1 MSIAPPLIGFAHESN
16 ATAAPSLAGRVHPG
30 SSIAVVAQRRRPAVL
45 LVRDDASHE
54 SQASPKGTRAW
65 NASQYTLH
73 EDGQNLA
80 LLPHGPGRTR
90 TCVERIMR
98 TWESLQFGS
107 TKPNRVLSVAPGSRP
122 MWAVRCPSR

>member
-54 SQASPKGTRAW
+54 SQASPGGTRAW

-73 EDGQNLA
+73 EDAQNLP
-80 LLPHGPGRTR
+80 LLPNGPGRTR
-90 TCVERIMR
+90 TCVERIMSAGFAGVLALPSGPHVEPGGVIQPSIR
-98 TWESLQFGS
+98 
-107 TKPNRVLSVAPGSRP
+107 RVGN
-122 MWAVRCPSR
+122 M